1 MFQKTFFSDWPV
13 FLSVLLTVPSVC
25 GVSYYF
31 IMYQTYVL
39 KLEYIMFTLLVTL
52 QAAETT
58 FALAFLV
65 TLCQPTDY
73 YNT

>member
-1 MFQKTFFSDWPV
+1 MFLSDWQV

-25 GVSYYF
+25 GVFYF
-31 IMYQTYVL
+31 MLHQTYVL
-39 KLEYIMFTLLVTL
+39 KLEYIMFSLLVTL

-58 FALAFLV
+58 FALAFLL